1 MPEYSHVDA
10 VPALPT
16 PCTDGERVFAYLA
29 TYGLV
34 ALDLD
39 GQVLWEKRFP
49 HPGNGFGVGL
59 SPLLAD
65 GKVILVRDGAP
76 EAAIFAFDVKD
87 GSEVWKIDRFGFIE
101 SHGSPFLWT
110 NAGRTELIVGG
121 TGQVCAFDPSN
132 GAPLWNVTGL
142 TIFNC
147 TTPTMDAE
155 TLYFAGWSTSNA
167 SGRSFWEAGF
177 GRSFELSDEEV
188 ADPELLFKRM
198 DANGDGILVLDEIP
212 ECRFKDAFSFLDTD
226 ESGTLDVGE
235 VVGDSSRSMPPG
247 KNVMLAIAR
256 GGSGDVT
263 ESHVRWKWTR
273 GLPYVASPL
282 LYRDRVWLV
291 KSGGMVSCLDAASG
305 ERILDRERLE
315 DRSEYYM
322 SPVGVAGHVILGSA
336 EGSLYIL
343 KADGDELDIVH
354 EADFGEGLF
363 ATPAIVE
370 GKVYLRTEHTLW
382 AFGL

>member
-1 MPEYSHVDA
+1 

-39 GQVLWEKRFP
+39 GQLLWEKRFP

-76 EAAIFAFDVKD
+76 EAAIFAFDAED
-87 GSEVWKIDRFGFIE
+87 GSEAWKIDRFGFIE
-101 SHGSPFLWT
+101 SHGSPFLWK

-121 TGQVCAFDPSN
+121 TGQVCSFDPSN
-132 GAPLWNVTGL
+132 GKPLWNVTGV

-155 TLYFAGWSTSNA
+155 SLYFAGWSTGNS

-177 GRSFELSDEEV
+177 GRSLELSDAEV
-188 ADPELLFKRM
+188 ADPKLIFKRM

-212 ECRFKDAFSFLDTD
+212 ESRFKDAFAFLDED
-226 ESGTLDVGE
+226 ENGTLDEGE
-235 VVGDSSRSMPPG
+235 VVGDDSRSKPPG

-263 ESHVRWKWTR
+263 ETHVRWKWSR

-282 LYRDRVWLV
+282 LYGGRVWLV
-291 KSGGMVSCLDAASG
+291 KAGGMVSCLDAESG
-305 ERILDRERLE
+305 KRILDRERLE

-322 SPVGVAGHVILGSA
+322 SPVGAFGHVILGSA
-336 EGSLYIL
+336 EGTLYIL
-343 KADGDELDIVH
+343 KADSDELEIVH
-354 EADFGEGLF
+354 QADFGEGLF
-363 ATPAIVE
+363 ATPAIVD
-370 GKVYLRTEHTLW
+370 GKVYLRTERTLW
-382 AFGL
+382 AFGAKD